1 MTARPLDDAQD
12 PEPGADAPGGQAAGA
27 GPELLPP
34 LLRSAGLTMLVLYF
48 LLLGWLALR
57 QPPAGWSYDS
67 NLTPFASVHRALAT
81 GGAAGLRQVLSSL
94 VVLAPLGVLLP
105 LAQGRLRQ
113 AWLPSF
119 LHTLGINA
127 LLATAMEVVRTGLTS
142 HLLNVDDILLGTIGA
157 AAAHL
162 LVVPVGRV
170 RLRAWLARHPWPDEA
185 AAGEAGAAAAAGSA
199 VPRGPVGPAVTTPRR
214 RRSARP
220 SRRPAPSRRT
230 PRLRAT
236 RPRATAGAPCGCCPP
251 AGHAARLGA
260 PRAPPLSSAPPP
272 CPWRR
277 APRAG
282 PRGRP

>member
-12 PEPGADAPGGQAAGA
+12 PEPGADTPGGPGGPAAGAGAGA

-48 LLLGWLALR
+48 LLLGWLTLR

-199 VPRGPVGPAVTTPRR
+199 VPPGTGRPGGDDAPAAQVRPAFATPRAQPPHAQTPR
-214 RRSARP
+214 NE
-220 SRRPAPSRRT
+220 APSDGGRALRLLS
-230 PRLRAT
+230 PRPGTLPASVHRA
-236 RPRATAGAPCGCCPP
+236 
-251 AGHAARLGA
+251 HHL
-260 PRAPPLSSAPPP
+260 
-272 CPWRR
+272 
-277 APRAG
+277 
-282 PRGRP
+282 